1 MFSLATWNVNSIRV
15 RLEQVVEWLKLHR
28 PTVLALQELK
38 MVEDAFPL
46 DTFNT
51 LGYQVVV
58 SGQATYNGVAIL
70 SLQPLEDV
78 VQGIPGY
85 EDAQK
90 RVVAATIN
98 GIRVICVYV
107 PNGASV
113 DSDKYAYKLHWFEQL
128 IAYVKKTMLI
138 YPQTVIL
145 GDYNIAP
152 EDRDVHN
159 PALWQGQV
167 LVSAKER
174 ACFASL
180 LALGLKDTFRAL
192 APEDNAYTWWDYRM
206 NAFKRNLGLRI
217 DHILATTEVMARA
230 KCCVIDKVPRTWER
244 PSDHTPVILQLNE

>member
-15 RLEQVVEWLKLHR
+15 RLEQALAWLKTHR
-28 PTVLALQELK
+28 PDVVALQELK
-38 MVEDAFPL
+38 ITTDAFPL
-46 DTFNT
+46 EAFTD
-51 LGYQVVV
+51 LGYQVAV

-70 SLQPLEDV
+70 SLHPLENVIQD
-78 VQGIPGY
+78 IPGY
-85 EDAQK
+85 EDVQK
-90 RVVAATIN
+90 RVLAATIK

-113 DSDKYAYKLHWFEQL
+113 DSDKYAYKLRWFEQF
-128 IAYVKKTMLI
+128 IQYVKKTMVL

-167 LVSAKER
+167 LVSDKER

-180 LALGLKDTFRAL
+180 LALGFEDAFRVL
-192 APEDNAYTWWDYRM
+192 APEENSYTWWDYRM

-217 DHILATTEVMARA
+217 DHILATKEVMARA
-230 KCCVIDKVPRTWER
+230 KSCVIDKTPRTWER
-244 PSDHTPVILQLNE
+244 PSDHTPIVLQLND